1 MNPSSLESASP
12 QELVYRRLRLFFGNA
27 ICTLVSK
34 FARIREPIPLE
45 LPDRSGFRYAQL
57 ASSAMLGDSTN
68 GKTVQRRIDVKV

>member
-27 ICTLVSK
+27 ICTLVAE
-34 FARIREPIPLE
+34 FARILGPIPTKL
-45 LPDRSGFRYAQL
+45 LRVRLRAPTSRII
-57 ASSAMLGDSTN
+57 LGDSTD